1 MLKCVARGWDS
12 MVEGTVHTV
21 RSRQVVGWKAEIP
34 VMGLEIGSQVWSPRS
49 ICFGF
54 YDIAVGIVGV
64 LLMDIVCC
72 RIWSCGGFTYFPR
85 ISSSLVYIVYMC
97 LWKILLCLWKE
108 FYLFIISYL
117 VFNCCQIVGNKTWPV
132 GPVWKYELTSGTSVK
147 IKNWQVGP
155 AQ

>member
-1 MLKCVARGWDS
+1 MCSWWLGCDGG
-12 MVEGTVHTV
+12 GTMHSV

-34 VMGLEIGSQVWSPRS
+34 VMDLEIGSQVWSPRS
-49 ICFGF
+49 TCFGF
-54 YDIAVGIVGV
+54 SDIAFGTVGV

-97 LWKILLCLWKE
+97 LWKFCYACEKNFIYSLFLIWYLIVVKLWK
-108 FYLFIISYL
+108 
-117 VFNCCQIVGNKTWPV
+117 NKTWQV
-132 GPVWKYELTSGTSVK
+132 GPVWKYELTSGTSAK